1 MNLARNGQG
10 IQLEGPGM
18 GRNLHSIPQIQTE
31 IYEKTNGGKKW
42 DTWNYYTG
50 TVFGNLS
57 VYHPKLI
64 VIAIT
69 VVSRYNFVGV
79 AVGQGQC

>member
-1 MNLARNGQG
+1 MRAMNLARNGQG

-42 DTWNYYTG
+42 DRETIIQELYLVTSL
-50 TVFGNLS
+50 F
-57 VYHPKLI
+57 
-64 VIAIT
+64 IT
-69 VVSRYNFVGV
+69 LN
-79 AVGQGQC
+79 